1 MYARS
6 RTSKKTAC
14 QPAAYYAEVQCFWA
28 VKARAERVL
37 RLTRFGHCSPC
48 NGSTTNHDMN
58 LFASILLKAGLTA
71 GLLSPVQAPTQP
83 DTVPVTVV
91 VTNLFSPT
99 AVITLNFYN
108 SSDSFLKS
116 GKAALYKKV
125 VPQQQ
130 QQVQLKVDLPP
141 GEWAI
146 ALSQDVNDNGE
157 MDRNFLGIPTEP
169 YAFSNNVRP
178 RFKAPDFEE
187 CKFVAEGEG
196 QTVTIRLEK

>member
-1 MYARS
+1 
-6 RTSKKTAC
+6 
-14 QPAAYYAEVQCFWA
+14 
-28 VKARAERVL
+28 
-37 RLTRFGHCSPC
+37 
-48 NGSTTNHDMN
+48 MN